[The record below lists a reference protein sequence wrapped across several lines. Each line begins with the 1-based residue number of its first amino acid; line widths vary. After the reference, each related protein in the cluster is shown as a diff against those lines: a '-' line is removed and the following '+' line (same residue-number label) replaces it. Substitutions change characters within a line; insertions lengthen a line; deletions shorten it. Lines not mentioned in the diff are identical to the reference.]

1 MLLLNQI
8 RLMLEEVV
16 LVDIE
21 DGGFDVVVVVFEQQ
35 VFTLLNKLKVEL
47 VGCIDDIAIADGKVF
62 DGVFA
67 FG

>member
-21 DGGFDVVVVVFEQQ
+21 DGGFDVVDVVF
-35 VFTLLNKLKVEL
+35 
-47 VGCIDDIAIADGKVF
+47 
-62 DGVFA
+62 
-67 FG
+67 